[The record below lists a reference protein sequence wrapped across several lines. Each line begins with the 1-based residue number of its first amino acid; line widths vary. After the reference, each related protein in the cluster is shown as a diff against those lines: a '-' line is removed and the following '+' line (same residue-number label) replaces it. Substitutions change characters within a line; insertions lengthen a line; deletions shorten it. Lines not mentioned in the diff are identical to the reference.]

1 EALEATFSALAD
13 NLTGSEARSVRDFST
28 RWFSTSGSALLVTE
42 FVTYYEA
49 NDTYQ
54 GNNVGLLD
62 AINTIVADLS
72 GPASLLQSGTS
83 AVDENLADS
92 CGYLASYADAVFG
105 EGNLY
110 EMLTELQAVCGN
122 PDVAAALPAA

>member
-1 EALEATFSALAD
+1 MFLHIRPEALEATFSALAD

-54 GNNVGLLD
+54 GNNVGFS
-62 AINTIVADLS
+62 LS
-72 GPASLLQSGTS
+72 TDTL
-83 AVDENLADS
+83 
-92 CGYLASYADAVFG
+92 YAMQLCMFFDCP
-105 EGNLY
+105 Y
-110 EMLTELQAVCGN
+110 
-122 PDVAAALPAA
+122 PAA